1 MKTSYLALFVQNLQ
15 LWTQLPE
22 SDREA
27 ILALPVSVR
36 THESSTYLIR
46 EAEPAGD
53 CMVLLSGF
61 AYRSKLS
68 GDGSRQIVSLHV
80 PGDALDLQNLFLA
93 ISDHS
98 AQMLTRGEVA
108 YIPRK
113 QLQILVR
120 CSATFAEAVFVKTLV
135 EASIFREWILNIGR
149 RNARARVAHLL
160 CELAV
165 MLEAQG
171 LVSDYGYELPMTQEQ
186 IGDAVGLTAVH
197 VNRTLKSLEAE
208 GLITRT
214 KRSIGFPDWPR
225 LRLVGD
231 FNQRYLHLPLSRVEP

>member
-1 MKTSYLALFVQNLQ
+1 MKINPLTLFVRNLQ
-15 LWTQLPE
+15 LWTKSSE
-22 SDREA
+22 VDREA
-27 ILALPVSVR
+27 ILGLSVTVR
-36 THESSTYLIR
+36 TYESSTYLIR

-53 CMVLLSGF
+53 CMVLLTGF

-68 GDGSRQIVSLHV
+68 GDGLRQIVSLHV
-80 PGDALDLQNLFLA
+80 PGDALDLQNLFLG

-113 QLQILVR
+113 HLQQLVR
-120 CSATFAEAVFVKTLV
+120 SNTAVAEAVFIKTLV

-149 RNARARVAHLL
+149 RNARTRVAHLL

-171 LVSDYGYELPMTQEQ
+171 LVSEYGYELPMTQEQ

-197 VNRTLKSLEAE
+197 VNRTLKALEAE
-208 GLITRT
+208 GLIIRT
-214 KRSIGFPDWPR
+214 KRSISFPDWPR
-225 LRLVGD
+225 LRSVGD
-231 FNQRYLHLPLSRVEP
+231 FNQRYLHLNSG